1 MYRLNI
7 KKYVDVMFDGNINK
21 FAKAIGVNYNPAKQ
35 LYSSET
41 TRINFDVLTSLC
53 NTFHCTP
60 NDILINDD
68 ITKWCDSPDIVFDI
82 DHPKEKSQESTF
94 TVSLNNPNDPSTP
107 IKVNVDTKDEEKM
120 AQIAQDVANQ
130 IVHSF
135 MRRHVVISADK
146 YDKLIEQIK
155 GLSDAKK

>member
-155 GLSDAKK
+155 ELSDAKK

>member
-7 KKYVDVMFDGNINK
+7 KNYVDTMFDGNINK

-60 NDILINDD
+60 NDILVNDD

-155 GLSDAKK
+155 ELSDAKK

>member
-60 NDILINDD
+60 NDILVNDD
-68 ITKWCDSPDIVFDI
+68 IVKWHDSHDAIFDI
-82 DHPKEKSQESTF
+82 AYPKENSSGSTF

-135 MRRHVVISADK
+135 MRRHTIISNEK
-146 YDKLIEQIK
+146 YDKLLEQIK
-155 GLSDAKK
+155 ELSDAKK

>member
-53 NTFHCTP
+53 DTFHCTP

-68 ITKWCDSPDIVFDI
+68 ITNGAIHLTLFLT
-82 DHPKEKSQESTF
+82 STIQKKN
-94 TVSLNNPNDPSTP
+94 L
-107 IKVNVDTKDEEKM
+107 K
-120 AQIAQDVANQ
+120 NQ
-130 IVHSF
+130 HLLLV
-135 MRRHVVISADK
+135 
-146 YDKLIEQIK
+146 
-155 GLSDAKK
+155 

>member
-53 NTFHCTP
+53 DTFHCTP
-60 NDILINDD
+60 NDILVNDD
-68 ITKWCDSPDIVFDI
+68 IVKWHDSHDAIFDI
-82 DHPKEKSQESTF
+82 AYPKENSSGSTF

-135 MRRHVVISADK
+135 MRRHTIISNEK
-146 YDKLIEQIK
+146 YDKLLEQIK
-155 GLSDAKK
+155 ELSDAKK

>member
-1 MYRLNI
+1 
-7 KKYVDVMFDGNINK
+7 MFDGNINK

-155 GLSDAKK
+155 ELSDAKK

>member
-7 KKYVDVMFDGNINK
+7 KKYVDTMFDGNINK

-53 NTFHCTP
+53 DTFHCTP

-68 ITKWCDSPDIVFDI
+68 ITNDKNTINHNIADEKTKIEDFIHSISRTINIDGISDTMDIETVEEKRMARIANDIVLSYLKKISELSDSNS
-82 DHPKEKSQESTF
+82 KR
-94 TVSLNNPNDPSTP
+94 NPN
-107 IKVNVDTKDEEKM
+107 
-120 AQIAQDVANQ
+120 Q
-130 IVHSF
+130 
-135 MRRHVVISADK
+135 
-146 YDKLIEQIK
+146 LIDS
-155 GLSDAKK
+155 SDAKK

>member
-1 MYRLNI
+1 
-7 KKYVDVMFDGNINK
+7 MFDGNINK

>member
-1 MYRLNI
+1 
-7 KKYVDVMFDGNINK
+7 MFDGNINK

-53 NTFHCTP
+53 DTFHCTP

-68 ITKWCDSPDIVFDI
+68 TTKWRDSPDVVFDI
-82 DHPKEKSQESTF
+82 DYPKEKSQKSTF
-94 TVSLNNPNDPSTP
+94 TVSLNNPNDPNAP
-107 IKVNVDTKDEEKM
+107 IRVNVDTKDEEKM

-155 GLSDAKK
+155 ELSDAKK

>member
-7 KKYVDVMFDGNINK
+7 KKYVDTIFDGNINK

-68 ITKWCDSPDIVFDI
+68 ISSDKNTINYSIVDEKTKIEEFIHSIPHTINIDSISNTIDIETAEDKRMARIANDIVLSYLKKISELSDSNSKRKPNQLI
-82 DHPKEKSQESTF
+82 DS
-94 TVSLNNPNDPSTP
+94 
-107 IKVNVDTKDEEKM
+107 
-120 AQIAQDVANQ
+120 
-130 IVHSF
+130 
-135 MRRHVVISADK
+135 
-146 YDKLIEQIK
+146 
-155 GLSDAKK
+155 SDAKK

>member
-1 MYRLNI
+1 
-7 KKYVDVMFDGNINK
+7 MFDGNINK

-68 ITKWCDSPDIVFDI
+68 ITEWCDSPDIVFDI

-155 GLSDAKK
+155 ELSDAKK